1 MKMVRFC
8 SVLAFGLVAAVT
20 ACSDDAPADPPAS
33 KAPPVPVLDAQGKP
47 TELTCPGDPGCEAAS
62 GPLRVGVAAV
72 VITPEVIETYT
83 DLDNNGYFDEAK
95 EPFDDKNGNGKMDG
109 AWLAGFGPGRAATGV
124 HDDAWARVLTFTQ
137 GELSVALVSL
147 DLIGLFHQRVVKIR
161 ERAKERGLDFDHIM
175 VSTTHVHETK
185 DTMGMW
191 GPAPLVPGVDEA
203 YMAFLTEKVV
213 DALEEAKKGER
224 AASMKVARG
233 EAPQLVN
240 DTRQPKVVDQ
250 GIYTLQFLDEAS
262 KPFATMVTWGNHPE
276 ALGSDNTLL
285 TSDFPHYLRGTLE
298 ARFPG
303 STAVYFNGCLGGLTT
318 TIGIVGCPDAEG
330 KDTCPQGTFE
340 RAEYVG
346 RGAGDAAIAAIEA
359 PSAQLTEAPT
369 LAVRRRVFLASAT
382 NSGLALLV
390 SAGVLP
396 RQLYRVDGTP
406 ASPEELK
413 GLTFKDLSSP
423 DAPFRVASE
432 VNSIEIGPVVI
443 ATAPGELYTELW
455 LAREDG
461 TSYAEAPPEGDYAGE
476 PNLPPMSSLFPA
488 SASTKIIINNAN
500 DALGYIIPKPQWD
513 TKKPYAYGKTS
524 SPQYG
529 EENSVGH
536 DMAPT
541 LFSAYKRLYGE

>member
-1 MKMVRFC
+1 M
-8 SVLAFGLVAAVT
+8 
-20 ACSDDAPADPPAS
+20 
-33 KAPPVPVLDAQGKP
+33 
-47 TELTCPGDPGCEAAS
+47 
-62 GPLRVGVAAV
+62 GVAAIP
-72 VITPEVIETYT
+72 ITPENLETYT
-83 DLDNNGYFDEAK
+83 DVDNNGYFDPDK
-95 EPFDDKNGNGKMDG
+95 EPFEDKNGNGRMDG
-109 AWLAGFGPGRAATGV
+109 AWLAGFGPGRAAAKV
-124 HDDAWARVLTFTQ
+124 HDDVWARVVTFTR
-137 GELSVALVSL
+137 GDVSVAMVSL
-147 DLIGLFHQRVVKIR
+147 DLIGLFHEHVVTIR
-161 ERAKERGLDFDHIM
+161 EQARARGLDFDHVM
-175 VSTTHVHETK
+175 VSTTHVHESK

-191 GPAPLVPGVDEA
+191 GPAPLVPGIDPEYMKFIVDR
-203 YMAFLTEKVV
+203 TV
-213 DALEEAKKGER
+213 DALAKAKEGER
-224 AASMKVARG
+224 AAKVKVARA

-240 DTRQPKVVDQ
+240 DTRKPSVIDQ
-250 GIYTLQFLDEAS
+250 GIYTLQFVDESA

-276 ALGSDNTLL
+276 ALGSDNLEL

-298 ARFPG
+298 AKYPG

-346 RGAGDAAIAAIEA
+346 RGAAEAAIAALEDPAVQPTDI
-359 PSAQLTEAPT
+359 PSLS
-369 LAVRRRVFLASAT
+369 VRRRVFLASAT

-396 RQLYRVDGTP
+396 RKLYRADGTP
-406 ASPEELK
+406 ASPEELQ
-413 GLTFKDLSSP
+413 GLNFKELSSP

-432 VNSIEIGPVVI
+432 VNAIELGPVVI
-443 ATAPGELYTELW
+443 GTVPGELYTELW

-461 TSYAEAPPEGDYAGE
+461 TSFAEAPPEGDYAGAS
-476 PNLPPMSSLFPA
+476 NLPPLTSFLPKAATTRFV
-488 SASTKIIINNAN
+488 INNAN

-513 TKKPYAYGKTS
+513 TKKPFAYDRTD

-541 LFSAYKRLYGE
+541 IVSAYEALYR